1 MDTTTHT
8 THHRALPPEL
18 IASLQPPGP
27 LGERGEALAAHHLVA
42 DDRLDIVE
50 RNWRLATG
58 ELRGELDLL
67 AQDPRDGSLVV
78 CEVKT
83 RRDAQRFGG
92 AVATVDARKQ
102 ARIRS
107 LTAAFLRASEQRY
120 PRIRLDLI
128 AIDLGHRPQLS
139 HLVGVL

>member
-18 IASLQPPGP
+18 IASFEPAGP
-27 LGERGEALAAHHLVA
+27 LGQRGEALAAHHLVA
-42 DDRLDIVE
+42 DDGLGIVE

-67 AQDPRDGSLVV
+67 AQDPRDGTLVV

-92 AVATVDARKQ
+92 AVAAIDARKQ

-107 LTAAFLRASEQRY
+107 LTAAFLRASDRRY
-120 PRIRLDLI
+120 ARIRLDLI
-128 AIDLGHRPQLS
+128 AIDLGQRPQLS